1 MCVCVCVYIYI
12 YIYIYIYSAFVEFC
26 CSVMHFVIGLFNL
39 AGGFSRIVVV
49 GKSVMKTAQL
59 LLALGNVFS

>member
-1 MCVCVCVYIYI
+1 MCVCVCVCVC
-12 YIYIYIYSAFVEFC
+12 IYIYSAFVEFC

-39 AGGFSRIVVV
+39 ADGFSRIVVV